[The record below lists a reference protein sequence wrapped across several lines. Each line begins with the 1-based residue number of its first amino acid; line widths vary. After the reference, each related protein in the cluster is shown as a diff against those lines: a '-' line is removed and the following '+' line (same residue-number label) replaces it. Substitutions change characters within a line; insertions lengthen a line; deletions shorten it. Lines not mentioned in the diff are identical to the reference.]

1 MCEAEKR
8 SDSVRWKKSESVVG
22 KFSGKYLLCGKFP
35 GKYFL
40 CVCQICWSGKSLCS
54 VRRDICQKKKM
65 IRPQFLGNNSNT
77 QIMHKS

>member
-1 MCEAEKR
+1 MISDGDDGDDVDDSALCSAVCEAEKR

-40 CVCQICWSGKSLCS
+40 
-54 VRRDICQKKKM
+54 
-65 IRPQFLGNNSNT
+65 
-77 QIMHKS
+77 